1 MADYK
6 QMYIELLKEA
16 EKVIEQLKEALQR
29 CEDIYVET
37 CDNE

>member
-6 QMYIELLKEA
+6 KMYIELLKEA
-16 EKVIEQLKEALQR
+16 EEVIEKLKEALQR

-37 CDNE
+37 CDDK

>member
-1 MADYK
+1 MPDYK
-6 QMYIELLKEA
+6 KMYIELLKET
-16 EKVIEQLKEALQR
+16 EEVITKLKEALQR